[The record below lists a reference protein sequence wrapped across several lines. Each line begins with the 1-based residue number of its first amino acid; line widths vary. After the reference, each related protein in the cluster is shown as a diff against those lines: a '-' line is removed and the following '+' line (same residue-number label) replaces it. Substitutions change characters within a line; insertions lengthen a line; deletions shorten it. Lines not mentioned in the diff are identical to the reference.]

1 MKIGENKGHISIQNV
16 KKKNSAEKSTLLL
29 LILVAK
35 ATLWVQHIVYVL
47 LTD

>member
-1 MKIGENKGHISIQNV
+1 MKIEKNKGHINIQNV